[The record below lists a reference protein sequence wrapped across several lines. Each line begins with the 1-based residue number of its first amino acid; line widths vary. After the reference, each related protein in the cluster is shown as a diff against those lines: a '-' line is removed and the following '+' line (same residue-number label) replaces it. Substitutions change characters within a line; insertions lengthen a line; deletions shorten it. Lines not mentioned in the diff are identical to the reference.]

1 MTGREVHAMTT
12 RAQLFEI
19 AHALG
24 HRNPSVYETR
34 RGEFFSTCSCGYV
47 STTRATFVN
56 ALQAGV
62 HHVLSAAMIVDRDA
76 RRNGIRLT
84 PEALA
89 EYARR
94 QRPPRAARTE
104 IPADAH
110 LVAS

>member
-1 MTGREVHAMTT
+1 MAS

-24 HRNPSVYETR
+24 HRDPAVYETA
-34 RGEFFSTCSCGYV
+34 RGGFFATCSCGYI

-56 ALQAGV
+56 ALQGGV
-62 HHVLSAAMIVDRDA
+62 HHVLTAATIVERDA

-89 EYARR
+89 QYARR
-94 QRPPRAARTE
+94 QRTPRAARPE

>member
-1 MTGREVHAMTT
+1 MAS
-12 RAQLFEI
+12 RAELFEI

-24 HRNPSVYETR
+24 HRSPAVYETR
-34 RGEFFSTCSCGYV
+34 GGGFFCTCSCGYI
-47 STTRATFVN
+47 STTSMRFPT
-56 ALQAGV
+56 ALQQGV
-62 HHVLSAAMIVDRDA
+62 HHVLSAAMVVERDA
-76 RRNGIRLT
+76 RRTGVQLT